1 MQIVEKLVLKGAW
14 LAPLALLGVV
24 ACSKPEPAEVV
35 ISLDETTQPLN
46 SATVLVDYSQASA
59 KPLMKGGEP
68 ACAVL
73 PPDMSAGFEDDGS
86 GTLTITVKARR
97 GFTAPIDLAVCRM
110 APDTADTAVATISA
124 RLRVSVAAAT
134 DSKGEELDD
143 RRLAMTRSGGRD
155 VSSVPSG
162 SETPPGDTASE
173 AAAPSAGPGG
183 AAVRTPGSIDT
194 ETGAAGGAA
203 SLGEALRQ
211 RSTGNATKEAQRQ
224 LDRAE
229 REARAE
235 MGDTDLGRGSD
246 AAGVDDLVQDPT
258 TDPGEENDP
267 DVTPMTPSYDV
278 TAEVT
283 NDAGLIG
290 ALQFDLDHRG
300 ASGGWQGARAGVA
313 CRWLVGGGITAC
325 NDTGA
330 GKVRCALADI
340 SGFQTPSPIVTCV
353 FKSSETVSPASFS
366 VQVVDASDPEFN
378 KAGVNMSV
386 TSVVQR

>member
-1 MQIVEKLVLKGAW
+1 LVL
-14 LAPLALLGVV
+14 LALLGAT

-35 ISLDETTQPLN
+35 ISLDEATQPLN
-46 SATVLVDYSQASA
+46 SATVIVDYSQASA
-59 KPLMKGGEP
+59 KPVIKGGDP

-73 PPDMSAGFEDDGS
+73 PPDMSAEFEDDGAGS
-86 GTLTITVKARR
+86 LTISIKSRR

-110 APDTADTAVATISA
+110 VPDTADTAVATISS

-134 DSKGEELDD
+134 DSKGEQLDD

-155 VSSVPSG
+155 VSSAPSAAPAG
-162 SETPPGDTASE
+162 S
-173 AAAPSAGPGG
+173 AAPSDSAETGAVTGT
-183 AAVRTPGSIDT
+183 AAVRTPGSPAAN
-194 ETGAAGGAA
+194 EAAGGAA

-229 REARAE
+229 RDSRKAMNDAGIDGGSGTAGS
-235 MGDTDLGRGSD
+235 GDDM
-246 AAGVDDLVQDPT
+246 VDDSGDAE
-258 TDPGEENDP
+258 EENDP
-267 DVTPMTPSYDV
+267 DVTPMTPAYDV
-278 TAEVT
+278 TVEVT

-300 ASGGWQGARAGVA
+300 GSGGWQGARAGVA

-340 SGFQTPSPIVTCV
+340 SGFQTPAPIVTCV
-353 FKSSETVSPASFS
+353 FKTSESVSPSSFS

-378 KAGVNMSV
+378 KASVNMAV
-386 TSVVQR
+386 TSVLQR